1 MSRELT
7 ISLSSEHLDSGS
19 AEERA
24 TFGLFSMMA
33 NGHPLTAGEDAE
45 QRELRYGPHVSGYP
59 VAEWI
64 TWNWWRLRWEGERP
78 AGESAASRW
87 NFAHRM
93 SAIGEGYAWPN
104 IAIYSDGLQSFLAS
118 GASGSPETALFRYIG
133 AKKRQAV
140 PANSLEAA
148 FDGFLKDILC
158 RLEAAEICET
168 NLHRL
173 WNDLRE
179 ERDSPDIARFRRLEA
194 QLGYEPDEADEAAIR
209 RRLDDAK
216 KLGEA
221 SLGEIAADAALDA
234 DALNGMMQASDIV
247 SITKRQGFEA
257 NPNDAIRLGDVTEM
271 PQPGR
276 VEAWHLGELCAE
288 RIRAQESLAGRPVST
303 GKLLEFAGSAKDAI
317 PDQNGQVPKISF
329 ALDLDRDKGRALV
342 YLRSKWEAGRRF
354 ELARLIGDRLFQD
367 QISQCEDPLF
377 PATRTRSYRQKMQRA
392 FAAELL
398 SPFDVVN
405 DMMAGDY
412 SSDEKQSQVAEHFNV
427 SEMMVR
433 TQLLNNHRIDR
444 SDAPDLVERSP
455 APD

>member
-1 MSRELT
+1 MSGELT
-7 ISLSSEHLDSGS
+7 ISLSSERLASGS

-33 NGHPLTAGEDAE
+33 NGHPLTAGEDAD
-45 QRELRYGPHVSGYP
+45 QRELRYGPRVSGYP
-59 VAEWI
+59 VAEWVA
-64 TWNWWRLRWEGERP
+64 WNWWRLRWEGERP
-78 AGESAASRW
+78 ARESAASRW
-87 NFAHRM
+87 DFAHRM

-104 IAIYSDGLQSFLAS
+104 IAIYSDGLRSFLTS
-118 GASGSPETALFRYIG
+118 EASGSPETALFRYVG
-133 AKKRQAV
+133 AKRQAV
-140 PANSLEAA
+140 PADSLESV
-148 FDGFLKDILC
+148 FDGFLEDILR
-158 RLEAAEICET
+158 RLGAAEIRET
-168 NLHRL
+168 NLHHL

-179 ERDSPDIARFRRLEA
+179 ERDAPDIARFRKLEA
-194 QLGYEPDEADEAAIR
+194 QLGCEPDEADEAAIR

-234 DALNGMMQASDIV
+234 DALDVMMQASDIAD
-247 SITKRQGFEA
+247 ITKRQGFEA
-257 NPNDAIRLGDVTEM
+257 NPNDAIRLGDAPEM

-276 VEAWHLGELCAE
+276 VEAWDLGELCAK
-288 RIRAQESLAGRPVST
+288 RIRAQESLAGHPVST

-405 DMMAGDY
+405 DMMEGDY

-444 SDAPDLVERSP
+444 SDAPDLVGRSP
-455 APD
+455 VPD